1 MGREGS
7 VPGSRG
13 PYPVADR
20 YRILARVGLGGT
32 AVVYRCADLHTQRTV
47 AVKVLRTNG
56 PLIPEAAARFRREAL
71 LAARLSDPHVVRVLD
86 FGYTIPPPMP
96 TRSPW
101 NDESGQPVPYLAMEY
116 VYGSTLKAIVR
127 ERGPLP
133 LEWVWRIGDQLCSAL
148 TAAHSAGVVHRDVK
162 PQNVLV
168 LDSRLELVAKLTDFG
183 IARQMGSDLTTLT
196 ATGQVIGTPD
206 YLSPE
211 QVLGEPGGPASDIYA
226 LGVVLFELTTGR
238 LPFEADSPLA
248 AASRRMMVNP
258 PPLTRFRPDVP
269 LALQEVILVALRREP
284 EERYANAEAFAQ
296 ALRWSREQ
304 SPAQPTDAERGGWV
318 LPPRRTLS
326 AGHAP
331 EPAAS
336 PRAAGEAPAA
346 QEPEGG
352 IASEEQEDAA
362 QQSTV
367 LRVVPLAPGIEPSDA
382 AEAAEAAAAVPDAMP
397 DEAAPAQGDEA
408 QA

>member
-1 MGREGS
+1 MSTHGGAGAS
-7 VPGSRG
+7 DPF
-13 PYPVADR
+13 PVADR
-20 YRILARVGLGGT
+20 YRIQARVGLGGT
-32 AVVYRCADLHTQRTV
+32 AMVYRCVDLHTQRTV

-56 PLIPEAAARFRREAL
+56 PLIPEAATRFRREAL
-71 LAARLSDPHVVRVLD
+71 LAARLSNPHIVRVLD

-96 TRSPW
+96 SRTPW
-101 NDESGQPVPYLAMEY
+101 SDDGDQPVPYLAMEY

-133 LEWVWRIGDQLCSAL
+133 LDWVWRVGEQICSAL
-148 TAAHSAGVVHRDVK
+148 TAAHTAGVVHRDVK

-183 IARQMGSDLTTLT
+183 IARQIGSDLTTLT

-211 QVLGEPGGPASDIYA
+211 QVLGEPGGPASDLYA

-238 LPFEADSPLA
+238 LPFEADTPLA

-269 LALQEVILVALRREP
+269 PALQEVILLALRREQD
-284 EERYANAEAFAQ
+284 ERYASAEAFAQ

-304 SPAQPTDAERGGWV
+304 SPEVATAPGPRGGWV
-318 LPPRRTLS
+318 LSPRHK
-326 AGHAP
+326 AGDRGVVELARD
-331 EPAAS
+331 AAS
-336 PRAAGEAPAA
+336 MRDPVGGGAGATGDAGGPEAEGEAL
-346 QEPEGG
+346 
-352 IASEEQEDAA
+352 
-362 QQSTV
+362 QSTV
-367 LRVVPLAPGIEPSDA
+367 LRVAPLAPGIEPPEVIADGAVSDA
-382 AEAAEAAAAVPDAMP
+382 APDNTP
-397 DEAAPAQGDEA
+397 LGPGESVQG
-408 QA
+408 